1 MMMHTSFRGWVGHGI
16 VLATV
21 LTGTALGGC
30 DQPSADT
37 DSKTKA
43 AAKPATPAMAVIISQ
58 PVVTDVV
65 EWDEYSARF
74 DAVEAV
80 EVRVRVSGHLTH
92 VLFKD
97 GQTVKKGD
105 LLYTIDPRPFERA
118 VEQARAELSQAKTKS
133 ENSTLDVDRGRPL
146 MERKVL
152 SEKAFD
158 DRANVLREAQS
169 AVKVAEAK
177 VATAELDLSFTRIAS
192 PIDGLISRSF
202 VTPGNWVNAGT
213 ISTATALTTIVR
225 QNPVHIYFD
234 VSENNYLKYKRLV
247 ERGISAGAA
256 QTGNVI
262 EIAMPDEVGFQHKG
276 KLDFIDNRLDPGTA
290 TLRARALVEND
301 KKLFSPGMFARVRIA
316 GSAKYPAV
324 LIPDAAIFSD
334 QATKYVLVV
343 GDDGLTAR
351 RNIRP
356 GPLHAG
362 LRIIREGVKASD
374 WVVVRGARARPGQK
388 VDAKREPITMSENT
402 AASGAPQQ
410 PAKN

>member
-1 MMMHTSFRGWVGHGI
+1 MYTFFGGRAAHAI
-16 VLATV
+16 VLAAG
-21 LTGTALGGC
+21 LAGAAGLGGC
-30 DQPSADT
+30 DQPSANT
-37 DSKTKA
+37 DGKA
-43 AAKPATPAMAVIISQ
+43 KAGAKATPPAIAVSISQ

-74 DAVEAV
+74 EAV
-80 EVRVRVSGHLTH
+80 ESVDVRVRVSGHLTN

-105 LLYTIDPRPFERA
+105 LLYIIDPRPFERT
-118 VEQARAELSQAKTKS
+118 VEQARAELAQAKTKS

-213 ISTATALTTIVR
+213 ISTSTALTTIVR

-256 QTGNVI
+256 QVGNVI
-262 EIAMPDEVGFQHKG
+262 EIAMADEVGFPHKG

-290 TLRARALVEND
+290 TLRARALVDND
-301 KKLFSPGMFARVRIA
+301 KTLFSPGMFARVRIA
-316 GSAKYPAV
+316 GSAKYLAV
-324 LIPDAAIFSD
+324 LIPDAAIASD
-334 QATKYVLVV
+334 QANKFVLVV
-343 GDDGLTAR
+343 GADGITAR
-351 RNIRP
+351 RNITP
-356 GPLHAG
+356 GPMHNG
-362 LRIIREGVKASD
+362 LRIIREGVKAED
-374 WVVVRGARARPGQK
+374 WVVVRGARARPGQM
-388 VDAKREPITMSENT
+388 VDAKREPITLPAETSV
-402 AASGAPQQ
+402 SRPSVQ
-410 PAKN
+410 PARN